1 MATTI
6 NGYNSGLDIQTIV
19 SSLVAAEKAPK
30 EAQLSRLESATTAK
44 ITGIGQLKS
53 AIADLQ
59 SVLKDLNKPE
69 LFEKWSA
76 TSSDSKL
83 VSASASKDALAG
95 SYKIE
100 VSRLATSSK
109 VATAAVSGGGEHSF
123 ASGGSL
129 VISMGDE
136 ALPAIEVAAGATLK
150 EIRDAIN
157 AQLKEQ
163 GVNANIVTDPK
174 TNTSQLVLTSSKT
187 GAGNDLTIQAFD
199 ADGNPGGDLAALDI
213 PAYDAGNPA
222 AGVSYI
228 SMAADAEFSI
238 DGLALKSATNNVAGA
253 IEGVTLNLV
262 ATTEAGK
269 PVTLTVDRDKAG
281 VTSTIKK
288 FVDAYN
294 KLMNT
299 AATLTAVASVGEDK
313 APVGELTVLSTAPGA
328 EEATR
333 RATTIAE
340 SVTLVRDL
348 VNTPPSDLW
357 PARFAEIAVERGGEA
372 GLSVEVLDETELKEG
387 GYGGLI
393 AVGQGSARPPRL
405 VRIAYRH
412 PEATTTLAYVGKG
425 ITFDSGGLS
434 LKPTTAMDWMKS
446 DMGGAGAVL
455 GSLIAIARLGLKV
468 NVIGYLCLAENMP
481 SGTAQRPSDVITT
494 FGGKTVEVLNTDAE
508 GRLVLADGL
517 GRAAQDSPDV
527 LVDVATL
534 TGAQIVALGNR
545 TSGVMANDD
554 RLREEVVEVATAAGE
569 PAWGMPLPEELRKSL
584 DSSVADIANVH
595 PDRVAGMLAAGVFL
609 REFVPDGLRWAHLDI
624 AGPAFHRAEPNGYT
638 PKGGTGAATRTLI
651 GLAARYAK

>member
-123 ASGGSL
+123 ASVGSL

-163 GVNANIVTDPK
+163 GVSANIVTDPK

-313 APVGELTVLSTAPGA
+313 APVTAALVGDASVRNLLTTARNELVKVSGDESDGIRILADLGITTQKDGTLKIDDSKLDRALNENFNSLTSFFTGDNGLMSRLDAKLDPYTKTDGVLEQRLSGLNK
-328 EEATR
+328 
-333 RATTIAE
+333 TIS
-340 SVTLVRDL
+340 SVDDQR
-348 VNTPPSDLW
+348 
-357 PARFAEIAVERGGEA
+357 
-372 GLSVEVLDETELKEG
+372 EVLARRMQQLQARLLAQFNAMDALVGQLNQTSSRLAQSLASLP
-387 GYGGLI
+387 GLI
-393 AVGQGSARPPRL
+393 
-405 VRIAYRH
+405 
-412 PEATTTLAYVGKG
+412 
-425 ITFDSGGLS
+425 
-434 LKPTTAMDWMKS
+434 KS
-446 DMGGAGAVL
+446 D
-455 GSLIAIARLGLKV
+455 S
-468 NVIGYLCLAENMP
+468 
-481 SGTAQRPSDVITT
+481 
-494 FGGKTVEVLNTDAE
+494 
-508 GRLVLADGL
+508 
-517 GRAAQDSPDV
+517 
-527 LVDVATL
+527 
-534 TGAQIVALGNR
+534 
-545 TSGVMANDD
+545 
-554 RLREEVVEVATAAGE
+554 
-569 PAWGMPLPEELRKSL
+569 
-584 DSSVADIANVH
+584 
-595 PDRVAGMLAAGVFL
+595 
-609 REFVPDGLRWAHLDI
+609 
-624 AGPAFHRAEPNGYT
+624 
-638 PKGGTGAATRTLI
+638 
-651 GLAARYAK
+651 